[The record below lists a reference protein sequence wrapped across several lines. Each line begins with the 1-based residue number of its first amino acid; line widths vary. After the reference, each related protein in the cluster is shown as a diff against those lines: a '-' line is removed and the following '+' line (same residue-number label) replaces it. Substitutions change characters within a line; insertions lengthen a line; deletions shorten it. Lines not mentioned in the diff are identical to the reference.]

1 MASAPKNIEV
11 PFAIQEGAAGA
22 TQNSRET
29 LINMYAEVTNSGIA
43 KIIRRQR
50 PGLTSIY
57 TLAGEKRCIE
67 KHKSNHYLVAGST
80 LYKFDGTILTTL
92 GMLSSQTG
100 RCTMIFN
107 DNDQIMV
114 SDGSVAYYWN
124 GLTLQ
129 TVTLPAGVTCGN
141 LAYLGGYG
149 IFNQPGTGVFW
160 ITGPNDFSTVDALDF
175 ATAESSPDN
184 LVTVFTN
191 HNELWLAGT
200 ATTEIWQLSGGSDF
214 PFTPYTN
221 AQIERGTSAA
231 LSYGSEDNT
240 LFFLGDDKIVYRAD
254 GYRPMRVSNAAVED
268 AITGVSATALAGAN
282 CHLYTWRGSKF
293 LTLTFGSE
301 LSLQYNIGTGLWNR
315 AKTFGYDYWNVIGS
329 NGHRSDYLLTIAGI
343 SQLAKVNKDEG
354 GILFRGGVSAP
365 GYASNKRMT
374 VAEFYLDAEVGRAA
388 LGVEPQVML
397 RCALDGET
405 FGNERV
411 KTLGTTGAY
420 RNRAVWRGM
429 GQGRK
434 PVLEIGVTDD
444 FEFTITSARAT
455 VSVAT
460 S

>member
-11 PFAIQEGAAGA
+11 PFAIQEGDAGA

-29 LINMYAEVTNSGIA
+29 LINMYAEVTTSGIA

-50 PGLTSIY
+50 PGLTSVY

-80 LYKFDGTILTTL
+80 LYKFDGTTLTTL

-114 SDGSVAYYWN
+114 SDGAVAYYWN
-124 GLTLQ
+124 GTILQ
-129 TVTLPAGVTCGN
+129 TVTLPVGVTCGN

-160 ITGPNDFSTVDALDF
+160 ITAVNDFSTVDALDF

-200 ATTEIWQLSGGSDF
+200 GTTEIWQLSGGTDF
-214 PFTPYTN
+214 PFTPYSN
-221 AQIERGTSAA
+221 AQIERGCSAA

-240 LFFLGDDKIVYRAD
+240 LFFLGEDRIAYRAD
-254 GYRPMRVSNAAVED
+254 GYRPMRVSNVAVEKAIAAV
-268 AITGVSATALAGAN
+268 SASGLSMTY
-282 CHLYTWRGSKF
+282 CHLYTWRGNKF

-301 LSLQYNIGTGLWNR
+301 LTLQYNIGTGLWNR

-329 NGHRSDYLLTIAGI
+329 AGHKSDYLLTPSGI
-343 SQLAKVNKDEG
+343 SQLAQVNKDEG
-354 GILFRGGVSAP
+354 STLYRGGISAP
-365 GYASNKRMT
+365 GYASGKSLT
-374 VAEFYLDAEVGRAA
+374 ISEFYLDAEVGRAA
-388 LGVEPQVML
+388 QGVTPQVML

-411 KTLGTTGAY
+411 RTMGTTGAY
-420 RNRAVWRGM
+420 SNRAVWRGL

-434 PVLEIGVTDD
+434 PVLSVGVTDD

-460 S
+460 R